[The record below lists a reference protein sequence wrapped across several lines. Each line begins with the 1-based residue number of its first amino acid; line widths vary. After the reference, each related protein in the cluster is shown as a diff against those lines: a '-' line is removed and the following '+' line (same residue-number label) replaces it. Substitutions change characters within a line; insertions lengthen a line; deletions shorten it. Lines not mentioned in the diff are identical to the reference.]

1 MTRNLKTILFTFLAL
16 VVIAVVPTQ
25 AKAQTQVP
33 ENVVCTIDSNG
44 NLIGCSY
51 PVVNGTCYTIMM
63 PCVQVTGSGGAIG
76 VLLYQ
81 LFQLYNFSQIF
92 EF

>member
-1 MTRNLKTILFTFLAL
+1 MKKLLLSIFAVAVL
-16 VVIAVVPTQ
+16 AVVPTQ
-25 AKAQTQVP
+25 AKAQAP
-33 ENVVCTIDSNG
+33 ESVVCIG
-44 NLIGCSY
+44 NNDGTFTCSY

-63 PCVQVTGSGGAIG
+63 PCVQVTGTGGAIG

>member
-1 MTRNLKTILFTFLAL
+1 MKKLLLSIFAAAVL
-16 VVIAVVPTQ
+16 AVVPTQ

-51 PVVNGTCYTIMM
+51 PVVNGTCYVIMM
-63 PCVQVTGSGGAIG
+63 PCVQVTGTGGAIG

-81 LFQLYNFSQIF
+81 LWQLYNFSQIF

>member
-1 MTRNLKTILFTFLAL
+1 MKKLLLSIFAVAVL
-16 VVIAVVPTQ
+16 AVVPTQ
-25 AKAQTQVP
+25 AKAQAP
-33 ENVVCTIDSNG
+33 ENVVCIIDSNG
-44 NLIGCSY
+44 TLIGCSY

-63 PCVQVTGSGGAIG
+63 PCVQVTGTGGAIG